1 MLFNLSKI
9 SLLRSKLMGVGTLLI
24 IICHAYGNN
33 VKMPSILSKI
43 VNNGQIGVDIF
54 LLLSGIGIAYSLSN
68 TNIFD
73 SGKSLKEWY
82 IKRVLR
88 IYKPFTI
95 LSVCYYIYKFFF
107 EDMSLQ
113 ESLLHFSNL
122 SWWING
128 RGTWY
133 VSLIILLYLLSPFLY
148 FMLYNTRFKW
158 LYLAITSFILMI
170 LCQDDNYTWFWYG
183 SNALKRSPSFLI
195 GMAIAKYV
203 QEGKEINFGLLTFV
217 R

>member
-95 LSVCYYIYKFFF
+95 LSVCYYIYKF
-107 EDMSLQ
+107 SLRICPCKSHYYIFQ
-113 ESLLHFSNL
+113 TYH
-122 SWWING
+122 G
-128 RGTWY
+128 G
-133 VSLIILLYLLSPFLY
+133 
-148 FMLYNTRFKW
+148 
-158 LYLAITSFILMI
+158 LMEEVH
-170 LCQDDNYTWFWYG
+170 
-183 SNALKRSPSFLI
+183 
-195 GMAIAKYV
+195 GM
-203 QEGKEINFGLLTFV
+203 FH
-217 R
+217 

>member
-73 SGKSLKEWY
+73 SGKSLKEVVHKTS
-82 IKRVLR
+82 IKNIQT
-88 IYKPFTI
+88 IYNI
-95 LSVCYYIYKFFF
+95 VC
-107 EDMSLQ
+107 M
-113 ESLLHFSNL
+113 LLHL
-122 SWWING
+122 
-128 RGTWY
+128 
-133 VSLIILLYLLSPFLY
+133 
-148 FMLYNTRFKW
+148 
-158 LYLAITSFILMI
+158 
-170 LCQDDNYTWFWYG
+170 
-183 SNALKRSPSFLI
+183 
-195 GMAIAKYV
+195 
-203 QEGKEINFGLLTFV
+203 
-217 R
+217 

>member
-113 ESLLHFSNL
+113 EEDVN
-122 SWWING
+122 
-128 RGTWY
+128 
-133 VSLIILLYLLSPFLY
+133 
-148 FMLYNTRFKW
+148 
-158 LYLAITSFILMI
+158 
-170 LCQDDNYTWFWYG
+170 
-183 SNALKRSPSFLI
+183 
-195 GMAIAKYV
+195 
-203 QEGKEINFGLLTFV
+203 
-217 R
+217 